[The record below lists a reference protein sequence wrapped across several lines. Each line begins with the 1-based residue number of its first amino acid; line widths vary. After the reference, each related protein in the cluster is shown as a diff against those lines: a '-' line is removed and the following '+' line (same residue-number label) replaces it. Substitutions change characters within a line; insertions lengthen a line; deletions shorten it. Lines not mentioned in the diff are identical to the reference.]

1 MSQLPFACR
10 LFTLPIK
17 SAFLYDRRS
26 GLHSSYEQFVV
37 LYRQQSV
44 ISPCVLSKRSD
55 QTAACQKWST
65 VIKGMT
71 NFGKTAVGLWTRIG
85 WLTES
90 VLFVYA
96 LCTTSKVQI
105 PGLRSDF
112 FFFNN
117 WFFIL
122 YSLFVSYLKHWFTG
136 VSQKLSFCGSNASI
150 WTYIVYSHLQIPGAQ
165 SKLVGTLIT
174 RPGTTFPT
182 FSALHVTT
190 VLYNSDRHTVYQAY
204 QLMCQYLDIW
214 ECIVFSQWMGA
225 ICDKYIFIPK
235 IIMQINNIPR

>member
-105 PGLRSDF
+105 PGLGSDF

-117 WFFIL
+117 WFF
-122 YSLFVSYLKHWFTG
+122 YSIQFICFIFK
-136 VSQKLSFCGSNASI
+136 
-150 WTYIVYSHLQIPGAQ
+150 
-165 SKLVGTLIT
+165 TLIY
-174 RPGTTFPT
+174 RSVLEAIILWIKCIHLNIYSIQS
-182 FSALHVTT
+182 SA
-190 VLYNSDRHTVYQAY
+190 NSR
-204 QLMCQYLDIW
+204 
-214 ECIVFSQWMGA
+214 G
-225 ICDKYIFIPK
+225 PK
-235 IIMQINNIPR
+235 QVGGDPHHKARDNIPNILSPACDNSLVQQW